1 MSAELL
7 IGLALALPVFAAGLI
22 SVLGKAPNLRE
33 AVSLAAAAAVF
44 LCVLSFSGEVL
55 EGARPALRLVEIF
68 PGLAVAFE
76 IEPLGLLFALVAS
89 GLWFVSGIYSIGYM
103 RGNGEAHQTRF
114 FVCFALA
121 IAAALGV
128 AFAGNLLTLYLFYEA
143 LTFVTWP
150 LVTHHGDAEA
160 QKGGRTYLSLLL
172 LTSMAFLLP
181 AMAVTWWL
189 GDTLDFTPGGI
200 LGGKLSEGAAAG
212 LLALYAFG
220 IGKAALMPI
229 HRWLPAAMVAPTP
242 VSALLHAVAV
252 VKAGVF
258 SIVKVVVYVF
268 GLDFAAGAFSWLP
281 WVAGFTIVAA
291 SIVALRADNLKRR
304 LAYSTVSQLSYVVLA
319 AAILAPLSLV
329 GAILHIAAHAFGK
342 ITLFFAAG
350 AIYTAAHKTQ
360 VSELDGLGRRM
371 PWTFAAFG
379 IGSLSMIGLPPAA
392 GFVSKWFMVSG
403 AVEAQ
408 HWLALGVIVASTL
421 LNAGYFL
428 PIVYRGFFSAE
439 RHAGHGAASGE
450 APWTMVLAMVATAG
464 LTVLMFFFSD
474 LPLALASRAVGG

>member
-1 MSAELL
+1 AGREAPLRVLERRADRLHHAGHRRGQRRQPHRLDRPPPESRRHQGRDLRAPRRRGAAQRRRGHERAEPCGPGRAHAAHGARARDCRPQPHRRAGHRGLRDEVVSRHRRHRRRPVVGRGGHSRELAHRGGLCLARGRDCLPSAGAGRRQARGSALVDAGGRPRPGRPERLLRPRDLLQRRRCARGGGAAPGGAAMSAELL

-55 EGARPALRLVEIF
+55 EGARPALRLVGIF

-172 LTSMAFLLP
+172 L
-181 AMAVTWWL
+181 
-189 GDTLDFTPGGI
+189 
-200 LGGKLSEGAAAG
+200 
-212 LLALYAFG
+212 
-220 IGKAALMPI
+220 
-229 HRWLPAAMVAPTP
+229 
-242 VSALLHAVAV
+242 
-252 VKAGVF
+252 
-258 SIVKVVVYVF
+258 
-268 GLDFAAGAFSWLP
+268 
-281 WVAGFTIVAA
+281 
-291 SIVALRADNLKRR
+291 
-304 LAYSTVSQLSYVVLA
+304 
-319 AAILAPLSLV
+319 
-329 GAILHIAAHAFGK
+329 
-342 ITLFFAAG
+342 
-350 AIYTAAHKTQ
+350 
-360 VSELDGLGRRM
+360 
-371 PWTFAAFG
+371 
-379 IGSLSMIGLPPAA
+379 
-392 GFVSKWFMVSG
+392 
-403 AVEAQ
+403 
-408 HWLALGVIVASTL
+408 
-421 LNAGYFL
+421 
-428 PIVYRGFFSAE
+428 
-439 RHAGHGAASGE
+439 
-450 APWTMVLAMVATAG
+450 
-464 LTVLMFFFSD
+464 
-474 LPLALASRAVGG
+474 